1 MDEWMNEWISRED
14 KTSKKK
20 WREEK
25 RREGIEKERELTLR
39 SSCVFV
45 VLPERKQETKKGRKK
60 KEKKEEEEEEE
71 RICNYLQKPLYIFL
85 KI

>member
-1 MDEWMNEWISRED
+1 M
-14 KTSKKK
+14 
-20 WREEK
+20 
-25 RREGIEKERELTLR
+25 
-39 SSCVFV
+39 FV